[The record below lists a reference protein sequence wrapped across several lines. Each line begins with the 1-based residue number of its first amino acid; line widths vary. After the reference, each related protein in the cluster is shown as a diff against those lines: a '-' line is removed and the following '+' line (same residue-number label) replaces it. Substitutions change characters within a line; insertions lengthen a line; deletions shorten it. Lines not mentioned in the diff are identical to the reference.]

1 MSMNFV
7 VLICVT
13 FVIVGVIIIALTLYF
28 MNHKYKKNYLNK
40 IDELE
45 INKNQII
52 SGTILSELNKVES
65 LINNDELRE
74 KFNEWQDRF
83 KIIKNE
89 EVPKITDSLIET
101 ENLYE
106 LRDYKGLKKK
116 IVEIELNIYIIK
128 VRSNTL
134 LDEVRNITLSETKNR
149 EIVSRLKTEYR
160 EILNKYNKKES
171 EYKEISSV
179 IKLQFENVDKLFSAF
194 ELTMENNQYTEISK
208 IVKALSDLI
217 GNLQIVI
224 EETPTIIFLGRNI
237 IPLRM
242 NDIKSIYKKMTKDG
256 YQLSFMNLE
265 YNVKETEKK
274 IADIFDRLNVLNLED
289 SIFELKTILDYFDS
303 LYNDFDKEKLS
314 KKSYEEY
321 SRNIALRLPKLEK
334 VIKDLLLKIE
344 DIKYS
349 YGLSDED
356 VSIIKEIKDEIVN
369 MQKDYDLIITSH
381 QNKTFA
387 YSRLAKEMELL
398 NVRLTKTKDK
408 LELAV
413 RTFGSLKEDE
423 LRAREQLDEIKKVL
437 KEAKYKINSFKL
449 PVIPKN
455 YFVELSE
462 ASDAINEIAKEL
474 DKRVINIGTLNLR
487 VDTARD
493 LVLKLY
499 NTSSEL
505 VKSAWMAEMSIVY
518 GNRYRPVNKD
528 INLGLIKAESSFYK
542 GDFRKS
548 LEYAVSAIS
557 IVEPN
562 IHKRLLEEY
571 QK

>member
-349 YGLSDED
+349 YDLSDED

-462 ASDAINEIAKEL
+462 AIDAINEIAKEL

>member
-349 YGLSDED
+349 YDLSDED

>member
-13 FVIVGVIIIALTLYF
+13 FVIVGVIIIVLTLYF

-128 VRSNTL
+128 VKANTL

-194 ELTMENNQYTEISK
+194 EVAMENNQYTEISK

-349 YGLSDED
+349 YDLSDED

-437 KEAKYKINSFKL
+437 TEAKYKINSFKL

-455 YFVELSE
+455 YFVELAE

-542 GDFRKS
+542 GDFRES

>member
-349 YGLSDED
+349 YDLSDED

-542 GDFRKS
+542 GDFRES
-548 LEYAVSAIS
+548 LEYAVNAIS

>member
-274 IADIFDRLNVLNLED
+274 IADIFDKLNVLNLED

-349 YGLSDED
+349 YDLSDED